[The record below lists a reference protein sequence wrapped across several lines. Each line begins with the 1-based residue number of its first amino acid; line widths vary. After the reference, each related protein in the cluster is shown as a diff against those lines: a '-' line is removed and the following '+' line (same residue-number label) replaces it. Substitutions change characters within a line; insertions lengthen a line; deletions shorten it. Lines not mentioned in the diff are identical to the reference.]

1 MFILRFLVVSR
12 DFDRKNENRR
22 PWPFLAPLGT
32 YRLVPPRTG
41 YTVFDKNPKTELA
54 PNFSPKP
61 EKNEKP
67 SPKWAKP

>member
-1 MFILRFLVVSR
+1 VRGGPIQNGTGWCRQER
-12 DFDRKNENRR
+12 DI
-22 PWPFLAPLGT
+22 
-32 YRLVPPRTG
+32 
-41 YTVFDKNPKTELA
+41 TVFDKNPKTELA